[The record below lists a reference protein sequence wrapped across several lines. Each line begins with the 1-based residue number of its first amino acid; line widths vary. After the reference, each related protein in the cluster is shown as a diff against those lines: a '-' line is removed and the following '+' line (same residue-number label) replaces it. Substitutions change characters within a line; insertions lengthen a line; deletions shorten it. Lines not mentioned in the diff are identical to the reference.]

1 MTLRPERP
9 IRLGVRTAKPRVLRW
24 KWGGP
29 NSAWVIEGLRNEAGK
44 RVRKFFESRDSAN
57 EWLKKRR
64 PELRDH
70 GRSAMALTDT
80 QRVEAVRA
88 LQILAPFGVG
98 LVGAAES
105 FGERAKLLS
114 RTVPFSVLREEYLTA
129 KKADKKSAH
138 YLSDIKIRLGIL
150 GKAFDDR
157 PVATIESRELDDWLR
172 GLAMSPTSRVNFRK
186 IMHTAF
192 AFAVMRG
199 YIPENPVT
207 KTTRVKAVISPPG
220 VLIPTEMAAL
230 LGNAD
235 PRIVPALALAAF
247 GGLRDAEV
255 ERMTWD
261 RIDLTGGYIK
271 VDAAIAKTAS
281 RRLVPVSDNLRAW
294 LSPYAQKAGVIRPV
308 RRTFYN
314 LVTLARKAAISKLDD
329 ANEAVPNLK
338 KWPHNALRHSYV
350 SYRLALIANA
360 AQVAEEC
367 GHSVQVMK
375 QHYRELVTRDEAV
388 KWFAVMP

>member
-1 MTLRPERP
+1 
-9 IRLGVRTAKPRVLRW
+9 
-24 KWGGP
+24 
-29 NSAWVIEGLRNEAGK
+29 
-44 RVRKFFESRDSAN
+44 
-57 EWLKKRR
+57 
-64 PELRDH
+64 
-70 GRSAMALTDT
+70 MALTDA
-80 QRVEAVRA
+80 QRNEAVRA
-88 LQILAPFGVG
+88 IQMLEPYGVG

-105 FGERAKLLS
+105 FRERAKLLS
-114 RTVPFSVLREEYLTA
+114 RTVPFSVLREEYLAA
-129 KKADKKSAH
+129 KRADNKSAH

-150 GKAFDDR
+150 GQVFDDR

-172 GLAMSPTSRVNFRK
+172 GLEMSPTSRVNFRK

-207 KTTRVKAVISPPG
+207 KTTRVKALISPPG
-220 VLIPTEMAAL
+220 ILTPTEIAAL
-230 LGNAD
+230 LSNAD
-235 PRIVPALALAAF
+235 SQIVPALALAAF

-255 ERMTWD
+255 GRMTWD

-271 VDAAIAKTAS
+271 IDAAIAKTAS

-294 LSPYAQKAGVIRPV
+294 IFPHMRKSGIIRPV
-308 RRTFYN
+308 RRTYYN
-314 LVTLARKAAISKLDD
+314 IVTRARKAAVDKLNGEGET
-329 ANEAVPNLK
+329 ARNLRE
-338 KWPHNALRHSYV
+338 WPHNALRHSYV

-367 GHSVQVMK
+367 GHSIQVMK
-375 QHYRELVTRDEAV
+375 QHYRELVTRDEAI